1 MRPFIGF
8 VVASTLIVFATMA
21 AIEGSFDIAGIVF
34 VASGITCAI
43 GLALERVDRR
53 RLRRG
58 ANLQSTSLDDLG
70 HHAKSDLL
78 DDTPVENSGPASLV
92 DPPAVRYG
100 SCGFCGSS
108 LSQAQKERTAQY
120 CSVQC
125 LEFGVIDRQ
134 QERFSNPEYRDSAIA
149 DDEQVMRD
157 RRVKIRQSLPQ
168 IIERDGAYC
177 CMRWGK
183 GCGQP
188 LSPDL
193 IGVETDHIVPISRF
207 YALRRDGAALPEIVG
222 APDLNGAQSL
232 AELDGP
238 NDVRNLAALCAR
250 CNSVASNLTSVEL
263 KSPNAERSITL
274 GILSRDEI
282 KAIRLE
288 RWRVTGQRR

>member
-1 MRPFIGF
+1 MLPFVGF
-8 VVASTLIVFATMA
+8 VVVSALMVLGTMA
-21 AIEGSFDIAGIVF
+21 AISGSFGIAGGVF
-34 VASGITCAI
+34 VVAGITFVT
-43 GLALERVDRR
+43 GLALGRVDRR
-53 RLRRG
+53 PLRR
-58 ANLQSTSLDDLG
+58 ANFQSTPLDDRG
-70 HHAKSDLL
+70 HHPQTDLH
-78 DDTPVENSGPASLV
+78 DDELVADPEPALLV
-92 DPPAVRYG
+92 DPPTLQAG

-108 LSQAQKERTAQY
+108 LSRAQKERAAQY

-125 LEFGVIDRQ
+125 LEFGAIDRQ
-134 QERFSNPEYRDSAIA
+134 KERLSDPEYLDWAVA

-157 RRVKIRQSLPQ
+157 RRVKIRQFLPQ

-193 IGVETDHIVPISRF
+193 IGAETDHIVPISRF
-207 YALRRDGAALPEIVG
+207 YALRCDGAALPEIVG
-222 APDLNGAQSL
+222 APDLNGAQCLS
-232 AELDGP
+232 ELDGP

-263 KSPNAERSITL
+263 KAPHAERSITL

-282 KAIRLE
+282 KTIRLE
-288 RWRVTGQRR
+288 RQRVTGQK